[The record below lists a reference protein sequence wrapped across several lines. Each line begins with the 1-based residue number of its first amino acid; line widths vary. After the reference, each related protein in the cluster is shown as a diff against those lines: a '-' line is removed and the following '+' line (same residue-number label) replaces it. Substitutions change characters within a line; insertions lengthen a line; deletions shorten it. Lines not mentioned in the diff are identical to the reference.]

1 MCLKLA
7 TDPPTT
13 PRGLEKVDPS
23 PALSHWTMPIMN
35 ATVGDSPEAIRTATV
50 QGFVYISDI
59 NKDRRRINMLI
70 PESSRDHHKPLI
82 LAAWPEPFLNL
93 IG

>member
-1 MCLKLA
+1 M
-7 TDPPTT
+7 DEH
-13 PRGLEKVDPS
+13 RGLEKVDPS

-35 ATVGDSPEAIRTATV
+35 ATVGDSPEAIRTASV

-59 NKDRRRINMLI
+59 NKDRRKISMLI
-70 PESSRDHHKPLI
+70 PESGRDPHKPL
-82 LAAWPEPFLNL
+82 LMAKWPEPFLNL